1 MSTKVVVP
9 RGKLYWGFLET
20 LRMLSQLLF
29 SQLRAG
35 GEEVVQFE
43 EALARM
49 LGAEDVRLVAKAR
62 VALKIV
68 LEANGACEGDKIL
81 MSPITVRPMLDVVL
95 SLGML
100 PVFFDLKENDVQ
112 PDMDSFE
119 KGLGS
124 GPRFALFTPL
134 FGQAA
139 NYGPYFSLAKHQ
151 NCITVLDA
159 SQVLHSHFQGL
170 RIWEGADYVIASLS
184 ALKTIDTVGGGVLF
198 SPSRRVGRDE
208 EGLIE
213 SLASPNKVTLS
224 KLALRN
230 LVYAIYAIGPITRLA
245 ILVFRI
251 GNRFSPGW
259 ALRQTGTRRSRPI
272 IGFAPSIFAGY
283 SQVQARFGLQ
293 ALQGWS
299 ERVAERRDISVE
311 YERLINKSDCDSI
324 HVVGS
329 SGSLGSDYWQFAVI
343 VNNPQ
348 DFQEFMWR
356 RGIDVGSTSLS
367 FLPRSRPGLEQK
379 SELKSAE
386 RLYSLSVF
394 LPNHPSLSHRQ
405 RESVRNAVNE
415 WASLESR

>member
-1 MSTKVVVP
+1 MSRKVVVP
-9 RGKLYWGFLET
+9 RGKLYWGFLDT
-20 LRMLSQLLF
+20 LRMLGKLLF

-35 GEEVVQFE
+35 GEEVAQFE
-43 EALARM
+43 EALAQM

-62 VALKIV
+62 VALKII
-68 LEANGACEGDKIL
+68 LEANGACKGDRIL

-100 PVFFDLKENDVQ
+100 PVFFDLKENGVH

-119 KGLGS
+119 RGLGS
-124 GPRFALFTPL
+124 GPRFALITPL

-139 NYGPYFSLAKHQ
+139 DYRPYFSLAKHR
-151 NCITVLDA
+151 NCVTVLDA
-159 SQVLHSHFQGL
+159 SQVLHSHFQGRRL
-170 RIWEGADYVIASLS
+170 WEGADYVVASLS

-208 EGLIE
+208 ELLIDC
-213 SLASPNKVTLS
+213 LASPNKMTLS

-230 LVYAIYAIGPITRLA
+230 LLYAIYAIGPITRLS
-245 ILVFRI
+245 ILVFRL

-272 IGFAPSIFAGY
+272 TGFAPSIFAGY

-299 ERVAERRDISVE
+299 ERVAERTAISAG
-311 YERLINKSDCDSI
+311 YELLINRSDCHAIEAFD
-324 HVVGS
+324 S
-329 SGSLGSDYWQFAVI
+329 SGSLGSDYWQFAVF

-348 DFQEFMWR
+348 DFQEFMWK

-367 FLPRSRPGLEQK
+367 FLPRSLPGLEQK
-379 SELKSAE
+379 SALKSAA
-386 RLYSLSVF
+386 RIYNFSVF
-394 LPNHPSLSHRQ
+394 LPNHPTLSHRQ
-405 RESVRNAVNE
+405 RERVRYAVNE